1 MHMISKVSFTKEHID
16 TIKEKYPK
24 LDIQLIERTIFAF
37 GLLEALSKVNLPFV
51 FKGGTSLML
60 LLKNPYRLST
70 DIDIIVKPDCD
81 VDSYLK
87 EVAKIYP
94 FIKSE
99 EQIRKGK
106 NSIIKSHYKFFY
118 ESPSTQT
125 EIPILLDILFEE
137 NNYERVLSKKIKSD
151 FLISEGNDL
160 EVSVPSIESILGDK
174 LTAFAPN
181 TTGIEYAYINKNGQ
195 TVEKTLEVIKQFLDC
210 AQLIKEAQNFNE
222 VLETYQRV
230 VLSEIAYRGIIA
242 SYEDCLMDSFN
253 AALSIFTRGA
263 IFKDQYQHLL
273 KGVRKIQNH
282 IFGFD
287 INGETAYQYAC
298 LVMLMSA
305 RLIKQVDQISIVPQE
320 PFTNKEFKPVNRI
333 KRLNQEAFDIA
344 ATAIRLLALED
355 K

>member
-1 MHMISKVSFTKEHID
+1 MISKISFTKGHID

-24 LDIQLIERTIFAF
+24 LDIQLIERSIFAF
-37 GLLEALSKVNLPFV
+37 GLLEALSKVNLPFI

-60 LLKNPYRLST
+60 LLENPYRLST

-87 EVAKIYP
+87 EVSKIYP
-94 FIKSE
+94 FIRSE
-99 EQIRKGK
+99 EQVRKGK

-137 NNYERVLSKKIKSD
+137 NNYERILRKKIKSK
-151 FLISEGNDL
+151 FLILEGDNL
-160 EVSVPSIESILGDK
+160 EVFVPSVESILGDK

-210 AQLIKEAQNFNE
+210 AQLIKEAKNFNE
-222 VLETYQRV
+222 VLETYKRI
-230 VLSEIAYRGIIA
+230 VLSEIEYRGITA
-242 SYEDCLMDSFN
+242 SYEDCLIDTFN
-253 AALSIFTRGA
+253 AALSIFTRGSL
-263 IFKDQYQHLL
+263 FSDQYKHLL
-273 KGVRKIQNH
+273 KGIRKIQNH

-298 LVMLMSA
+298 LVMLMCA
-305 RLIKQVDQISIVPQE
+305 RLIRQVDSISIIQQE
-320 PFTNKEFKPVNRI
+320 PFTDKEYKPVNRI
-333 KRLNQEAFDIA
+333 KRLDQEAFDIA
-344 ATAIRLLALED
+344 ATAIRLLES
-355 K
+355 KIK